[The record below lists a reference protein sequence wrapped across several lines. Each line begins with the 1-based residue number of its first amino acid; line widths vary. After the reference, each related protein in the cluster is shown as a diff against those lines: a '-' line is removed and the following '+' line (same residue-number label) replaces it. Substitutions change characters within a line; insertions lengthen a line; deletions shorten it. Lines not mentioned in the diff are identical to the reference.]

1 MEQERKWERERQME
15 RQMELRMEN
24 GAADEDKNWGAGAW
38 ATLMRVQVEGG
49 GVVGD
54 GVKTIVGIETT
65 YWM

>member
-49 GVVGD
+49 RGH
-54 GVKTIVGIETT
+54 K
-65 YWM
+65 